1 VISAF
6 ETNLEARAEPR
17 GISDRDANECLD
29 VIRRTVADA
38 LSVLAEH
45 NGDGKARLITAAKR
59 NGPMRAVGVAGRW
72 GQMRPGSTAQRIAL
86 RFRTTAAA
94 TIRVYA
100 LSLSHRFIWGL
111 I

>member
-17 GISDRDANECLD
+17 GISDRDA
-29 VIRRTVADA
+29 
-38 LSVLAEH
+38 VLAEH
-45 NGDGKARLITAAKR
+45 NGDGKATLITAAKR
-59 NGPMRAVGVAGRW
+59 NGPMRAVGGRRPLGADEAGIYRSTHRVAVPHNRGRN
-72 GQMRPGSTAQRIAL
+72 
-86 RFRTTAAA
+86 
-94 TIRVYA
+94 IRVYA